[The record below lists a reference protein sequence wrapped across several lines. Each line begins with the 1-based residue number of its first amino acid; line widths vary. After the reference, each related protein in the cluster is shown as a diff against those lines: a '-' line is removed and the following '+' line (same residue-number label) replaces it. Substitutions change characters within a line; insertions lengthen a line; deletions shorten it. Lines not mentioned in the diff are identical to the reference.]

1 MSWLEV
7 HLMEEIESAG
17 VMAEVEDATNVEDE
31 IEIGNIEINM
41 IEVFWASIQKTI
53 VKHEIILQLII

>member
-1 MSWLEV
+1 
-7 HLMEEIESAG
+7 MEEIESAG

-41 IEVFWASIQKTI
+41 IEVF
-53 VKHEIILQLII
+53 

>member
-31 IEIGNIEINM
+31 IEIGNIEMNM
-41 IEVFWASIQKTI
+41 IEVFWASIQKTSS
-53 VKHEIILQLII
+53 